1 MSNGSRHGLY
11 LVPEAAYG
19 TTPASPQFDYYRHNT
34 TTLAVAKNT
43 LQSEEIRPNRQ
54 ITDFRMGTQQGAGNV
69 VSELAYGAFDKVFE
83 ALMLGTWASNAVK
96 IGTTRRSFSILRV
109 FDDLGTAAPNNKKY
123 QLYTGM
129 EANTLQLSVTTE
141 AINQITVG
149 WVGKGMSLSATP
161 PEGAVLGRPSNT
173 AGMDSFTGTI
183 TEGDRPIAVI
193 TEIQLNLENGIE
205 ARYVVGSRSSIRPS
219 LGTAQVSGQITAYFE
234 DSYLLEKYI
243 NEQTSNIKFTLTDGE
258 GGNAYKFM
266 LPKIKYTGGNTDVG
280 GQGPITITLPFTAT
294 YDGASDTTLS
304 ITRIPMRKG

>member
-11 LVPEAAYG
+11 LVPEVVYG
-19 TTPASPQFDYYRHNT
+19 TTPATPQFDYYRHNT

-83 ALMLGTWASNAVK
+83 ALMLGTWANDVVK
-96 IGTTRRSFSILRV
+96 IGTTRRSFSILRM
-109 FDDLGTAAPNNKKY
+109 FDDLGTVAPNNKKC

-149 WVGKGMSLSATP
+149 WVGKGMTLSATP
-161 PEGAVLGRPSNT
+161 PVGSVLGDPSNT
-173 AGMDSFTGTI
+173 AGMDSFTGAI
-183 TEGDRPIAVI
+183 TEGGQAIAVI

-205 ARYVVGSRSSIRPS
+205 ARYVVGSRNSIRPS

-243 NEQTSNIKFTLTDGE
+243 NEQTSNIEFTLTDGE
-258 GGNAYKFM
+258 GGNAYKFT

-294 YDGASDTTLS
+294 YDGTSDTTLS
-304 ITRIPMRKG
+304 ITRIPDA